1 MSTPSSVRSPL
12 DVVSS
17 GSGPG
22 PDVFSRRRDRVA
34 KRVGA
39 DGLLVVP
46 AGVEAPRNHDV
57 DHEFRQASQFWW
69 LTGFGEPDAV
79 AVLTPG
85 HADGDY
91 HLFVRPRDPERETW
105 DGYRAGVKG
114 AKDTFGADRAYPIAE
129 LGNRLPALAVGRDR
143 VWYRLGERLDEMV
156 TALLVGGRNR
166 RDRLGDRVPDG
177 VIDPGVML
185 DELRLHKDDADL
197 DSLRRA
203 GALAAEGHRE
213 AMRLARP
220 GATERQL
227 QGAMEWVWRA
237 AGSPRNG
244 YPSIVAG
251 GTNACVLHYT
261 ENADVVADGD
271 LVLID
276 AGCEVDQ
283 LSADITRTFPVNG
296 RFSGPQRAM
305 YEVVLAAQHAALA
318 AVRPGATIRSP
329 HEAARAV
336 IAEGLVDL
344 GLIPSGIDD
353 VVGMGLDAEFFMHGT
368 SHWLGLDVHD
378 VGSYRNDDDH
388 RPLAETMALTIEPGI
403 YVAPTK
409 GEVTF
414 KLLAHDRDA
423 WARRRVELGVER
435 AKAAE
440 EAELAEAPEMVH
452 RPPEEFLGIGIRIE
466 DDVIVTSNG
475 CEVLTGEVPT
485 DADEIEALCAESP
498 RWVILPG

>member
-1 MSTPSSVRSPL
+1 MSTRPSDISPL
-12 DVVSS
+12 DATTAA
-17 GSGPG
+17 GPG
-22 PDVFSRRRDRVA
+22 PEVFARRRNRVA
-34 KRVGA
+34 ERVGTG
-39 DGLLVVP
+39 GLLVVP
-46 AGVEAPRNHDV
+46 AGVETPRNHDV

-69 LTGFGEPDAV
+69 LTGFGEPDAI
-79 AVLTPG
+79 AVLVPG
-85 HADGDY
+85 HPDGDY

-105 DGYRAGVKG
+105 DGYRTGVEG
-114 AKDTFGADRAYPIAE
+114 AVADFGADRAYPVAE
-129 LGNRLPALAVGRDR
+129 LGDRLAALAVGRTQA
-143 VWYRLGERLDEMV
+143 WYRLGERLDASI
-156 TALLVGGRNR
+156 TGLIAAGRNR
-166 RDRLGDRVPDG
+166 SDRLGDRVPDG
-177 VIDPGVML
+177 VADPTAML

-197 DSLRRA
+197 ESLRRA

-237 AGSPRNG
+237 GGSPRNG

-251 GTNACVLHYT
+251 GANACVLHYT
-261 ENADVVADGD
+261 ENADVLADGE

-283 LSADITRTFPVNG
+283 MSADITRTFPVNG
-296 RFSGPQRAM
+296 RFSKPQRAV

-318 AVRPGATIRSP
+318 VVRPGGTIRSP

-344 GLIPSGIDD
+344 GLIPSGIGD
-353 VVGMGLDAEFFMHGT
+353 VVAMGLDAEFFMHGT

-378 VGSYRNDDDH
+378 VGSYRDGAEH

-403 YVAPTK
+403 YIAPAK

-414 KLLAHDRDA
+414 KLLEHDRDA
-423 WARRRVELGVER
+423 WARRRVELGAER

-440 EAELAEAPEMVH
+440 DAELAGAPEVTH
-452 RPPEEFLGIGIRIE
+452 RLPNEFLGIGVRIE
-466 DDVIVTSNG
+466 DDVVVTSDG
-475 CEVLTGEVPT
+475 CDVLTGAVPT
-485 DADEIEALCAESP
+485 DPDEIEALCDESP
-498 RWVILPG
+498 RWVVVPG